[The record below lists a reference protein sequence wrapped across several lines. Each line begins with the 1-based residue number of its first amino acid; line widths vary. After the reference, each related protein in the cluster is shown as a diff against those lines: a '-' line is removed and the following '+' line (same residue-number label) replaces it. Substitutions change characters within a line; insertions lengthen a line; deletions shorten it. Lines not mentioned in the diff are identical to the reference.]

1 MKNSPP
7 LLLLID
13 GHALAYRSW
22 YGMRNPMTISS
33 TGEDVRTVYSFI
45 NSFLRT
51 ISQFTPTNCIMV
63 FDTPAPTF
71 RHKEFV
77 EYKSNRPPMPDELRT
92 QFTRIRQVVSAFNI
106 PIFELDGFEADDLI
120 GTLSRQAESNNIH
133 TIILTGDSDLLQLV
147 SPSVKVLMNNTQ
159 KQQKIYDIEAV
170 KERYEG
176 LGPDSIIQIKALTG
190 DSSDNIPGVPG
201 IGPKNAIRLVKQ
213 FGTINN
219 MLDKITEIS
228 PARIQKV
235 VENNQSEALQALRL
249 VTIDCEA
256 PIKIDLETS
265 LFDDFSRNQVLDLF
279 RELEFHS
286 LVSRVPQSKIDNLDS
301 HPSQTPKTAEEKNHN
316 YHIVQD
322 SVSLNNLIENINKTG
337 IFSFDTETDEL
348 NPMNANLVG
357 ISISTQ
363 PGNAWYIPISHNIG
377 DQLSMAEI
385 HEKLNPLFSNPEID
399 KIAHN
404 SNYDITILEEHGFE
418 VSNVSFDTILAA
430 HLIGKRS
437 LGLKP
442 LVLEYLQKEMT
453 PITDLIGKGVK
464 QITMNQVSIKETS
477 AYACA
482 DADYSLQLKNCL
494 EPELEQ
500 ISSVSIFKDVEMPL
514 APVLVQMQRNGV
526 SLDPE
531 PLKLMSTQ
539 LTEEL
544 KTLTEQIFT
553 TAGHEF
559 NINSFQ
565 QLGEV
570 LFNELKLPPIKRT
583 SRGYSTDAASL
594 DRLKQMLDLNQ
605 IEDVDPKSYQILND
619 ILDYRK
625 LSKLKSTYVDSLPG
639 MINQKTG
646 RIHTIY
652 NQTGSSTGRI
662 SSNDPNLQNIPVR
675 TEIGKKVR
683 DAFIA
688 GKSGNSILISA
699 DYSQIELRIL
709 AHISEDPALINAFL
723 NGADIH
729 ASTAASM
736 YGVKLSDVSA
746 EMRRT
751 AKIMNF
757 GVIYGLSPY
766 GIRQQTGFSEKEGKE
781 FINTYFSTYPGIRN
795 YIDSIKENVRQNS
808 FVSTI
813 MGRRRYIYE
822 IESKNYNVRSA
833 AERMAVNM
841 PIQGTAAE
849 IIKIAM
855 VRIQNYLDISNL
867 KSKMIMQVHDEL
879 IFETPENEKTE
890 IQNLLYDLM
899 PSSIEL
905 KVPLEIEIK
914 SGKTWGSW

>member
-1 MKNSPP
+1 M
-7 LLLLID
+7 
-13 GHALAYRSW
+13 
-22 YGMRNPMTISS
+22 
-33 TGEDVRTVYSFI
+33 
-45 NSFLRT
+45 
-51 ISQFTPTNCIMV
+51 
-63 FDTPAPTF
+63 
-71 RHKEFV
+71 
-77 EYKSNRPPMPDELRT
+77 
-92 QFTRIRQVVSAFNI
+92 
-106 PIFELDGFEADDLI
+106 
-120 GTLSRQAESNNIH
+120 
-133 TIILTGDSDLLQLV
+133 
-147 SPSVKVLMNNTQ
+147 
-159 KQQKIYDIEAV
+159 
-170 KERYEG
+170 
-176 LGPDSIIQIKALTG
+176 
-190 DSSDNIPGVPG
+190 
-201 IGPKNAIRLVKQ
+201 
-213 FGTINN
+213 
-219 MLDKITEIS
+219 
-228 PARIQKV
+228 
-235 VENNQSEALQALRL
+235 
-249 VTIDCEA
+249 
-256 PIKIDLETS
+256 
-265 LFDDFSRNQVLDLF
+265 
-279 RELEFHS
+279 
-286 LVSRVPQSKIDNLDS
+286 
-301 HPSQTPKTAEEKNHN
+301 
-316 YHIVQD
+316 
-322 SVSLNNLIENINKTG
+322 
-337 IFSFDTETDEL
+337 
-348 NPMNANLVG
+348 
-357 ISISTQ
+357 
-363 PGNAWYIPISHNIG
+363 
-377 DQLSMAEI
+377 
-385 HEKLNPLFSNPEID
+385 
-399 KIAHN
+399 
-404 SNYDITILEEHGFE
+404 
-418 VSNVSFDTILAA
+418 
-430 HLIGKRS
+430 
-437 LGLKP
+437 
-442 LVLEYLQKEMT
+442 EYLQKEMT

-736 YGVKLSDVSA
+736 YGLKLSDVSA

-757 GVIYGLSPY
+757 LL
-766 GIRQQTGFSEKEGKE
+766 F
-781 FINTYFSTYPGIRN
+781 YF
-795 YIDSIKENVRQNS
+795 K
-808 FVSTI
+808 
-813 MGRRRYIYE
+813 
-822 IESKNYNVRSA
+822 K
-833 AERMAVNM
+833 
-841 PIQGTAAE
+841 
-849 IIKIAM
+849 
-855 VRIQNYLDISNL
+855 
-867 KSKMIMQVHDEL
+867 
-879 IFETPENEKTE
+879 
-890 IQNLLYDLM
+890 
-899 PSSIEL
+899 
-905 KVPLEIEIK
+905 
-914 SGKTWGSW
+914 

>member
-1 MKNSPP
+1 
-7 LLLLID
+7 
-13 GHALAYRSW
+13 
-22 YGMRNPMTISS
+22 
-33 TGEDVRTVYSFI
+33 
-45 NSFLRT
+45 
-51 ISQFTPTNCIMV
+51 
-63 FDTPAPTF
+63 
-71 RHKEFV
+71 
-77 EYKSNRPPMPDELRT
+77 
-92 QFTRIRQVVSAFNI
+92 
-106 PIFELDGFEADDLI
+106 
-120 GTLSRQAESNNIH
+120 
-133 TIILTGDSDLLQLV
+133 
-147 SPSVKVLMNNTQ
+147 
-159 KQQKIYDIEAV
+159 
-170 KERYEG
+170 
-176 LGPDSIIQIKALTG
+176 
-190 DSSDNIPGVPG
+190 
-201 IGPKNAIRLVKQ
+201 
-213 FGTINN
+213 
-219 MLDKITEIS
+219 
-228 PARIQKV
+228 
-235 VENNQSEALQALRL
+235 
-249 VTIDCEA
+249 
-256 PIKIDLETS
+256 
-265 LFDDFSRNQVLDLF
+265 
-279 RELEFHS
+279 
-286 LVSRVPQSKIDNLDS
+286 
-301 HPSQTPKTAEEKNHN
+301 
-316 YHIVQD
+316 
-322 SVSLNNLIENINKTG
+322 
-337 IFSFDTETDEL
+337 
-348 NPMNANLVG
+348 
-357 ISISTQ
+357 
-363 PGNAWYIPISHNIG
+363 
-377 DQLSMAEI
+377 
-385 HEKLNPLFSNPEID
+385 
-399 KIAHN
+399 
-404 SNYDITILEEHGFE
+404 
-418 VSNVSFDTILAA
+418 
-430 HLIGKRS
+430 
-437 LGLKP
+437 
-442 LVLEYLQKEMT
+442 
-453 PITDLIGKGVK
+453 
-464 QITMNQVSIKETS
+464 
-477 AYACA
+477 
-482 DADYSLQLKNCL
+482 
-494 EPELEQ
+494 
-500 ISSVSIFKDVEMPL
+500 
-514 APVLVQMQRNGV
+514 
-526 SLDPE
+526 
-531 PLKLMSTQ
+531 
-539 LTEEL
+539 
-544 KTLTEQIFT
+544 
-553 TAGHEF
+553 
-559 NINSFQ
+559 
-565 QLGEV
+565 
-570 LFNELKLPPIKRT
+570 
-583 SRGYSTDAASL
+583 
-594 DRLKQMLDLNQ
+594 
-605 IEDVDPKSYQILND
+605 
-619 ILDYRK
+619 
-625 LSKLKSTYVDSLPG
+625 

>member
-1 MKNSPP
+1 MNILPP

-22 YGMRNPMTISS
+22 YGMRNAMTISS

-51 ISQFTPTNCIMV
+51 TSQFNPTNCIMV

-71 RHKEFV
+71 RHKEFL
-77 EYKSNRPPMPDELRT
+77 EYKSNRPPMPEELRT

-120 GTLSRQAESNNIH
+120 GTLSRQAEIENIP

-147 SPSVKVLMNNTQ
+147 SPLVKVVMNSTQ
-159 KQQKIYDIEAV
+159 RQQKIYDVEAV

-176 LGPDSIIQIKALTG
+176 LGPNSIIQIKALTG

-213 FGTINN
+213 FGNLEN
-219 MLDKITEIS
+219 MLDKIAEVS
-228 PARIQKV
+228 PPRIQKV
-235 VENNQSEALQALRL
+235 VETNQAEALQALRL
-249 VTIDCEA
+249 VTIDCEV
-256 PIKIDLETS
+256 PINIDLVNS
-265 LFDDFSRNQVLDLF
+265 RFDDFSREHVLDLF
-279 RELEFHS
+279 REMEFHS
-286 LVSRVPQSKIDNLDS
+286 LVSKVPPSNIEDTSQKSLNDATKSEPENKNYRV
-301 HPSQTPKTAEEKNHN
+301 
-316 YHIVQD
+316 VQD
-322 SVSLNNLIENINKTG
+322 ISALNNLVEDINRIG
-337 IFSFDTETDEL
+337 IFSFDTETDGL
-348 NPMNANLVG
+348 NPMSANLVG

-363 PGNAWYIPISHNIG
+363 DGKAWYIPIKHDSG
-377 DQLSMAEI
+377 DQLSISEI
-385 HEKLNPLFSNPEID
+385 QEKLNPVFSNEDID

-404 SNYDITILEEHGFE
+404 SNYDITILEEHGFK
-418 VSNVSFDTILAA
+418 VSNVTFDTILAA

-437 LGLKP
+437 LGLKS
-442 LVLEYLQKEMT
+442 LVLDYLQEEMT
-453 PITDLIGKGVK
+453 PITDLIGKGAK
-464 QITMNQVSIKETS
+464 QITMNQVPIQETS
-477 AYACA
+477 KYACA
-482 DADYSLQLKNCL
+482 DADYSLQLKSFL
-494 EPELEQ
+494 EPELKR
-500 ISSVSIFKDVEMPL
+500 ISSISIFKDIEMPL

-531 PLKLMSTQ
+531 PLKLMSIQLNDELTK
-539 LTEEL
+539 LTEN
-544 KTLTEQIFT
+544 IFSA
-553 TAGHEF
+553 AGHEF

-565 QLGEV
+565 QLGGV
-570 LFNELKLPPIKRT
+570 LFNELKLPPVKRT

-605 IEDVDPKSYQILND
+605 IDDVDPKSYQILND
-619 ILDYRK
+619 VLDYRK
-625 LSKLKSTYVDSLPG
+625 LSKLKSTYVDSLPN
-639 MINQKTG
+639 MINEKTG

-652 NQTGSSTGRI
+652 NQTGSSTGRL

-675 TEIGKKVR
+675 TDMGKKVR

-688 GKSGNSILISA
+688 DKSGNSVLISA

-709 AHISEDPALINAFL
+709 AHISEDPNLINAFL

-729 ASTAASM
+729 AATAASM
-736 YGVKLSDVSA
+736 YNVKINDVSS

-781 FINTYFSTYPGIRN
+781 FINTYMSTYPGIRS

-808 FVSTI
+808 FVRTM

-822 IESKNYNVRSA
+822 IESRNFNVRSA
-833 AERMAVNM
+833 AERMAINM

-855 VRIQNYLDISNL
+855 VRIQNYLNVSNL

-879 IFETPENEKTE
+879 IFESPKNEESE
-890 IQNLLYDLM
+890 IKNLLNDLM

-914 SGKTWGSW
+914 SGNTWGTL